1 MNKDGMRKEEEKAKL
16 TEFEGENRMKE
27 SVVKESLTE
36 NERRGLNED
45 LGKESRKM
53 NKDGM
58 RKEEEKAKLTEFE
71 GENRMKESVVKE
83 SLTENERRGLNEG
96 LGKKMKE
103 MNEEVVRKKD
113 VKESLIKSEGGNGTM
128 KEKEKENLSERDRK
142 MFGEVSAEGNR
153 RKSEEGMK
161 KERLTERVMQS
172 RGKEQGKE
180 NLNEKDRKM
189 VGGDSRKE
197 TRRTSEEGMRND
209 EGKGR
214 LIESDIASRGNKL
227 VGKENLNE
235 KDRKMVGGD
244 SRKETRRTSEEGT
257 RKGKEKLMEEG
268 KNMVNTKVEGGN
280 ARTERNQMENSPET
294 IRNELKNVTGMK
306 TRRTSADSIRNEG
319 ERRRLKA
326 DDEEVIKRKENEGK
340 SGLKES
346 NREGSL
352 IGEETNESKD
362 VGRKTRRT
370 SGEGVRLE
378 KKLPDRE
385 GDEMKGPT
393 SGVTMDCG

>member
-1 MNKDGMRKEEEKAKL
+1 
-16 TEFEGENRMKE
+16 
-27 SVVKESLTE
+27 
-36 NERRGLNED
+36 
-45 LGKESRKM
+45 
-53 NKDGM
+53 
-58 RKEEEKAKLTEFE
+58 
-71 GENRMKESVVKE
+71 
-83 SLTENERRGLNEG
+83 
-96 LGKKMKE
+96 
-103 MNEEVVRKKD
+103 
-113 VKESLIKSEGGNGTM
+113 
-128 KEKEKENLSERDRK
+128 
-142 MFGEVSAEGNR
+142 
-153 RKSEEGMK
+153 
-161 KERLTERVMQS
+161 
-172 RGKEQGKE
+172 
-180 NLNEKDRKM
+180 M